1 MVPWR
6 KSFMQIPIDIRYHI
20 FQPVKSSY
28 SRSFRIIMSSQIIK
42 LSFDEKNPIKT
53 VRNLQVDFSR
63 QIRQGWQLD
72 IYIYEK
78 LQSKQE
84 ENLFKNRSWWSM
96 EPNIF
101 RMLFSIKIKKLWCCK
116 PPVPLVGLT
125 TRSLHEIL
133 IFFTENTFERY
144 TYLVPWMLNL
154 RSFK

>member
-1 MVPWR
+1 MVPWQ

-78 LQSKQE
+78 LQSIQE
-84 ENLFKNRSWWSM
+84 ENLFKNRSWWST

-101 RMLFSIKIKKLWCCK
+101 RMLYIWWAKKTSSPWNLDMAGYYWKCLPMEQEAYIIITFLWK
-116 PPVPLVGLT
+116 T
-125 TRSLHEIL
+125 A
-133 IFFTENTFERY
+133 
-144 TYLVPWMLNL
+144 PWEYWFLGC
-154 RSFK
+154 